1 MRKYVL
7 AALVLAVLGIGI
19 SFLLIPTEGE
29 VQQLQAR
36 DSVQID
42 LGNVD
47 VEAEYN
53 QGRRSFPI
61 VNALV
66 DKRITEGD
74 RPAAIKILE
83 EYVTASPGDVNAHK
97 KLAEQYQLA
106 GDYPKYNAQLEI
118 IAQAEPTEQNLKVL
132 SDIYNADKSYVKQ
145 IEALKKIIEVTQGAN
160 PQYYVD
166 LATIQ
171 MLENQS
177 DEASLTVDALRA
189 KHPEFQSYPATRIQV
204 SLLCTKDKLDE
215 AQSVAEAWMV
225 ANPADADNLA
235 DLVNVVHYTG
245 RDAVRAVALVDARVE
260 LLPKSADLLKAYVN
274 ASVAAGR
281 EDNVYD
287 MLGKIAATG
296 NMPAVLYVTY
306 LELAIKRGD
315 VATAKD
321 VISRVDPLQFDEN
334 QALNVLALANT
345 GGLPDV
351 SAALVARFSA
361 PEVSAGKP
369 VLIAVLAVLNKS
381 ADQDEKIAAA
391 LAAKPKLQPLSRLAQ
406 VCAYAGKEACFTD
419 LVKLYPPIDK
429 MGPLMV
435 QDFAQLHIIANRAA
449 DIVDAVTLVANA
461 NPVPITRNAQLRLA
475 SAAGRGDIM
484 QPWLAENGG
493 EAAISQLQEY
503 FYLANDRGH
512 KDVASQLAQILFQR
526 EPSDQNREIMIAALL
541 KAGESDKALELL
553 RAQLAQAGT
562 SDGLYLSTLSPLARK
577 DAKYKTELTN
587 YARAALEAGRGD
599 DAQHLNYAYILI
611 NNGMR
616 AAVLPVARE
625 KAKTTGGEWKKM
637 LAQLTPAPAGKG
649 GKAVAA
655 KKLTR
660 EERVAMANSP
670 TIAIA
675 TKRQIGF
682 DLLNEG
688 YRDDATKIFESL
700 AANSP
705 PDSQEVK
712 DLLYLWGGK
721 FSESQLA
728 WVASRAQASSL
739 QDRAAW
745 ADIILAGADDS
756 GVLRY
761 AASTSDALS
770 YPPLR
775 QRFFKVLAVQGDGS
789 NFTTNMRSW
798 VDQTSDSAALHDYAR
813 TALDF
818 GFKDAAKYT
827 YTRILAV
834 DPSNKLALNQL
845 GTLDFT
851 GGQFSKSQ
859 ATLDRAVSIPA
870 TDTSPQALASDS
882 QAHFFRAELLKRAG
896 KLEEAKKEYATVV
909 QMAQQMAQSGQQL
922 PPDARSRMYSALF
935 HLGRSGE
942 GKQGFEQMLRENPGD
957 KGTLAD
963 YMSVLIEYG
972 FTDDAMRVANQY
984 DPNSVY
990 RQRSS
995 ALTGNSPD
1003 VSAVERFSGGREMK
1017 ISFAKPLD
1025 DKSPI
1030 KVMRADKY
1038 AWLESQKMGYD
1049 SVSISAKPGYVLRF
1063 IPTSAQ
1069 EFAVVPAQAQQAS
1082 AQEAISRQQ
1091 DLRLQLLYARIEQ
1104 ETGQQTRARQR
1115 LAALQQYY
1123 PQEPQLIAYQANVER
1138 TNGNPIGAMNML
1150 RHAQALA
1157 PENEDYA
1164 VLEREIRRTQ
1174 NTNFIKADHEWRSF
1188 GKNNEQ
1194 ITTLSGATRVT
1205 DRAEIGFNLRN
1216 NEMDTNTIRNAESG
1230 LIGDYNTS
1238 RQAGEVY
1245 AAYYFEDGSRAQGS
1259 LFANNSKTGVGFN
1272 YALNTG
1278 IGRSEVLADLNRPY
1292 WDFVEAA
1299 YEEATR
1305 SRVGFRHSAM
1315 LTPNT
1320 SLGLEGSM
1328 NQYNT
1333 HLEDNVIGSGLVR
1346 ANVVHALRQSQPYL
1360 AMGYGF
1366 DGEYL
1371 HGNDKVRIDNR
1382 GNAYKLLPLVSREVH
1397 AITGSMQYDLTPS
1410 THTSLVGGWAYD
1422 RLSEQGPLIEGR
1434 ITQDIT
1440 DRVEAGVRARYGLQ
1454 TNDSANNATNVG
1466 AHMQYKF

>member
-7 AALVLAVLGIGI
+7 AALILAVLGIGI

-29 VQQLQAR
+29 VRQLQAR

-66 DKRITEGD
+66 DKRITGGD

-83 EYVTASPGDVNAHK
+83 EYVAASPGDVNAHK

-225 ANPADADNLA
+225 ANPADAANLA
-235 DLVNVVHYTG
+235 DLVNVIHYTG
-245 RDAVRAVALVDARVE
+245 RDAVRAVALVDARID
-260 LLPKSADLLKAYVN
+260 LLPKSADLLKAYVKAN
-274 ASVAAGR
+274 ITAGR

-287 MLGKIAATG
+287 MLAKVAATG
-296 NMPAVLYVTY
+296 NMPAALYVTY
-306 LELAIKRGD
+306 LELAIKRNDVVTAKSVIAQIDVSQFSEIDLMGLLVIASASD
-315 VATAKD
+315 VAEIGEALVGRFAKE
-321 VISRVDPLQFDEN
+321 PLTKTP
-334 QALNVLALANT
+334 VLAAA
-345 GGLPDV
+345 V
-351 SAALVARFSA
+351 AALAQSS
-361 PEVSAGKP
+361 EQS
-369 VLIAVLAVLNKS
+369 
-381 ADQDEKIAAA
+381 EKLAAA
-391 LAAKPKLQPLSRLAQ
+391 LATEPKFVLVSRMAEI
-406 VCAYAGKEACFTD
+406 CAYAKNDPCLNE
-419 LVKLYPPIDK
+419 LVKRFPPIDK
-429 MGPLMV
+429 MPPSVLEG
-435 QDFAQLHIIANRAA
+435 FAQMHIIANRAA

-475 SAAGRGDIM
+475 AAAGRGDIM

-526 EPSDQNREIMIAALL
+526 EPSEQNREIMIAALL
-541 KAGESDKALELL
+541 KAGESDNALELL
-553 RAQLAQAGT
+553 RAQIAQAGAN
-562 SDGLYLSTLSPLARK
+562 DGLYLSTLSPLARK

-599 DAQHLNYAYILI
+599 DAQQLNYAYILI

-660 EERVAMANSP
+660 EERVAMASSP

-705 PDSQEVK
+705 PNSQEVK

-745 ADIILAGADDS
+745 ADVILAGADDS

-761 AASTSDALS
+761 AASTSDALA

-798 VDQTSDSAALHDYAR
+798 VDQTTDSAALHDYAR

-851 GGQFSKSQ
+851 SGQFSKSQ
-859 ATLDRAVSIPA
+859 ATLDRAVTIPA

-882 QAHFFRAELLKRAG
+882 QAHFFRAELLKRSG
-896 KLEEAKKEYATVV
+896 KLEDAKKEYATVV

-942 GKQGFEQMLRENPGD
+942 GKQGFEQMLRENPSD

-990 RQRSS
+990 RQRGS

-1003 VSAVERFSGGREMK
+1003 VSSVERFSGGREMK

-1025 DKSPI
+1025 DKNPI
-1030 KVMRADKY
+1030 KVMRAEEY

-1063 IPTSAQ
+1063 VPTSAQ

-1082 AQEAISRQQ
+1082 AQETISRQQ

-1305 SRVGFRHSAM
+1305 NRVGFRHSAM

-1360 AMGYGF
+1360 AVGYGF

-1371 HGNDKVRIDNR
+1371 HGNDKVRIDNQ

-1422 RLSEQGPLIEGR
+1422 RLGEQGPLIEGR